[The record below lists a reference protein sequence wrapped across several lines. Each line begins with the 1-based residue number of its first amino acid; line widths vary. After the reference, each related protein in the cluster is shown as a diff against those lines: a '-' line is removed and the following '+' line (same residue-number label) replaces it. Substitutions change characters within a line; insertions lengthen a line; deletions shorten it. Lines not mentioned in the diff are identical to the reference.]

1 MADYC
6 AVADVQLELQHLT
19 ISVSTKPTST
29 QVTTWC
35 GEVTADMDARFNAV
49 GITVQVSDSG
59 KLKVVK
65 AISVNWVMWKILES
79 LNVESAAA
87 GRRKKSYDDA
97 MRNIEK
103 NPSIIEETSV
113 VSSPPAGASA
123 GNAGSRAFTR
133 SGKDW

>member
-19 ISVSTKPTST
+19 LSGSTKPTTT

-49 GITVQVSDSG
+49 GITTQVSDAS

-65 AISVNWVMWKILES
+65 ATAVNWVMWKILEA
-79 LNVESAAA
+79 LNVESDAA
-87 GRRKKSYDDA
+87 GRRKKSYDDS
-97 MRNIEK
+97 MKNIEK
-103 NPSIIEETSV
+103 HPSIIEETSTV
-113 VSSPPAGASA
+113 VSTPAGASA
-123 GNAGSRAFTR
+123 GERPFTR
-133 SGKDW
+133 GGNNW